1 MTAGHMS
8 AWTDGKIHVVL
19 GPAGLSVHRGDDV
32 ELLLTCEQLGGEL
45 PTPKG
50 LRPRLRPLAV
60 PVGLEAAF
68 TINAERKLVRTPLG
82 SKQTSLVFPWDI
94 SALATATGGQVFA
107 AYVTG
112 TKARALT
119 SIVLGSPPAD
129 PKSKWEHE
137 YESDKPQ
144 KVEWPDQLLWE
155 KAPWSR
161 KTRWTVDP
169 NLLEIDANAHAYTVY
184 DTDSAVVGVLRRP
197 GPKQPPVG
205 FACVLRTPMDVG
217 STVFATAT
225 ARGVLVATSRGD
237 GQSVICEFDDKG
249 KMLRHRLIPATRL
262 GPISLAGT
270 RVFVVVDDRE
280 LLVLDHALAEQAKID
295 LVGPAGGKLD
305 GSQLQLRPSDDG
317 GHFVL
322 ASHDKIL
329 HGSPAGSSW
338 TIRALDLSKVPSPG
352 SPHEVAIAAAEI
364 AVPVEPIGTDGHPI
378 DNRQRI
384 IAQAPGFSLDP
395 NQPNDAWTFQPDLPF
410 ELVLNAVSVG
420 GAAETGLYVE
430 VSGGALEKGLI
441 EPELVEIEGRN
452 RGRASF
458 EVSGKKRIARLPQL
472 LIPAGVEPNKD
483 KKIKPKE
490 RFLENPE
497 DTFVCVRLR
506 GKTRKLGSDL
516 LYVRVGF
523 SGTDEGSLMRGRP
536 LTIQL
541 HAPVVAPP
549 PEAAEVAGAP
559 GVSGAPEAAGAPGE
573 E

>member
-1 MTAGHMS
+1 VS
-8 AWTDGKIHVVL
+8 AWTDGKIHVVV
-19 GPAGLSVHRGDDV
+19 GPAGLSIHRGDEV
-32 ELLLTCEQLGGEL
+32 ELLLTTEQLGGEL
-45 PTPKG
+45 PSAKG
-50 LRPRLRPLAV
+50 RRTRLRPLAV
-60 PVGLEAAF
+60 PVGSEAVY
-68 TINAERKLVRTPLG
+68 TINAERKLVRATLG
-82 SKQTSLVFPWDI
+82 GKRASLLFPWDI
-94 SALATATGGQVFA
+94 SALATAEGEQVFA

-169 NLLEIDANAHAYTVY
+169 NLLEIDANAHGYTVC

-197 GPKQPPVG
+197 GPKQPPVA

-237 GQSVICEFDDKG
+237 GQSVVCEFDDNG
-249 KMLRHRLIPATRL
+249 KLLHHRLISATRL
-262 GPISLAGT
+262 GPISLAGP

-280 LLVLDHALAEQAKID
+280 MLVLDHALAEQAKVA
-295 LVGPAGGKLD
+295 LTAGLD
-305 GSQLQLRPSDDG
+305 GSELQLRPSDSGD
-317 GHFVL
+317 HFVL
-322 ASHDKIL
+322 ASSEKIL
-329 HGSPAGSSW
+329 HGSLAGGSW
-338 TIRALDLSKVPSPG
+338 TIRELDLGKVPSPG
-352 SPHEVAIAAAEI
+352 KTHAVAIAAAEI
-364 AVPVEPIGTDGHPI
+364 EVPVEPTGSDGQPL
-378 DNRQRI
+378 DTRQRI
-384 IAQAPGFSLDP
+384 IAQAPGLSLDP
-395 NQPNDAWTFQPDLPF
+395 NQPNDAWTFIPDAPF
-410 ELVLNAVSVG
+410 ELALNAVSVG
-420 GAAETGLYVE
+420 GPAETGLYVE
-430 VSGGALEKGLI
+430 VSGGALEKRLI
-441 EPELVEIEGRN
+441 EPEVVEIEGRN

-458 EVSGKKRIARLPQL
+458 EVAGKRRIARLPQL

-497 DTFVCVRLR
+497 DTFVTVRLR
-506 GKTRKLGSDL
+506 GKTLAMGSDL

-523 SGTDEGSLMRGRP
+523 DGTDEGSLMRGRP

-541 HAPVVAPP
+541 PVPVT
-549 PEAAEVAGAP
+549 AAELLP
-559 GVSGAPEAAGAPGE
+559 SDE
-573 E
+573 